1 MFDTDD
7 LCPVCE
13 EPTVVVLAS
22 DGLEADTLREVVI
35 DPEPVPDGNLV
46 WVAQQ
51 GGIVTMRYLR
61 RQDGEPPPGR
71 SRYQRHA
78 CAHSPR
84 QVRGKSRR
92 EAS

>member
-35 DPEPVPDGNLV
+35 DPAPVPDGNLV

-78 CAHSPR
+78 CSHSSR
-84 QVRGKSRR
+84 QARGKSGQ